1 MSDERSSNRFREVNM
16 RRKTGIAPSP
26 LMSLLFMMRMWG
38 IGAASWLA
46 SGAAWAQKSFDN
58 MPYKL
63 DGGFDNPMTTI
74 SGITELSRDI
84 NHLYLTTTII
94 VVGVFFAVAIP
105 LIYTLYR
112 FRAKEGDDTPPKQ
125 FHGNAILEFMW
136 TVIPVILLIFIA
148 IPTWKT
154 IFKHDGLAARPDA
167 IKVHVIGHQWWW
179 EFQYPDYGIK
189 TAFEL
194 HLPENTPVDLSIT
207 SADVSH
213 AFWIPKFGGKTSAI
227 NGNIN
232 RLSWVTP
239 LAKMPEVAGGDYY
252 QGQCAELCGSSHALM
267 RHVGV
272 VHTKEG
278 FERWVKA
285 HNQAP
290 KVETASQREG
300 EQLFGRCIAC
310 HAIEGTPSAAI
321 PGDKI
326 GPNLSSFGSRSHL
339 AAGIRKN
346 NEENLAIWLRNPAD
360 LKPGALMPNLGLT
373 EPEIKSLTSYLRQST
388 YKNY

>member
-1 MSDERSSNRFREVNM
+1 MMRKSGIATLCSM
-16 RRKTGIAPSP
+16 RR
-26 LMSLLFMMRMWG
+26 
-38 IGAASWLA
+38 AASAALGMSAWLISA
-46 SGAAWAQKSFDN
+46 VAWAQKSFDE
-58 MPYKL
+58 MPYRI
-63 DGGFDNPMTTI
+63 DGGFNSPMTTI
-74 SGITELSRDI
+74 SGLTEWSRDI
-84 NHLYLTTTII
+84 NHVYLITTVI
-94 VVGVFFAVAIP
+94 VTGIFFAVAIP

-112 FRAKEGDDTPPKQ
+112 FRAKEGDDTPPSQ
-125 FHGNAILEFMW
+125 VHGNVVLEFLW
-136 TVIPVILLIFIA
+136 TVIPVVLLIFIA
-148 IPTWKT
+148 VPTWKY
-154 IFKHDGLAARPDA
+154 IFKHEGTPVRKDA
-167 IKVHVIGHQWWW
+167 VKVHVIGHQWWW

-194 HLPENTPVDLSIT
+194 HLPENTPVELTIT

-232 RLSWVTP
+232 RLAFTTP
-239 LAKMPEVAGGDYY
+239 VAAQPEVTGGDYY

-285 HNQAP
+285 HNAPP

-300 EQLFGRCIAC
+300 EQNFAKCVAC
-310 HAIEGTPSAAI
+310 HVISGTPSADI

-326 GPNLSSFGSRSHL
+326 GPNLSNFGSRSHL
-339 AAGIRKN
+339 AAGTRKN
-346 NEENLAIWLRNPAD
+346 TDENLAIWLRNPAE

-373 EPEIKSLTSYLRQST
+373 DQEIASLSAYLRQST
-388 YKNY
+388 YKTY

>member
-1 MSDERSSNRFREVNM
+1 MM
-16 RRKTGIAPSP
+16 RKSGIATLS
-26 LMSLLFMMRMWG
+26 SLCWISSAALG
-38 IGAASWLA
+38 LGAWLA
-46 SGAAWAQKSFDN
+46 SAVAWAQKSFDD
-58 MPYKL
+58 MPYKI
-63 DGGFDNPMTTI
+63 DGGFNSPMTTI
-74 SGITELSRDI
+74 SGLTEWSRDI
-84 NHLYLTTTII
+84 NHVYLITTVI
-94 VVGVFFAVAIP
+94 VTGIFFAVAIP

-112 FRAKEGDDTPPKQ
+112 FRAKEGDDTPPEQ
-125 FHGNAILEFMW
+125 VHGNVVLEFLW
-136 TVIPVILLIFIA
+136 TVVPVVLLIFIA
-148 IPTWKT
+148 VPTWKY
-154 IFKHDGLAARPDA
+154 IFKHEGTPVRADA
-167 IKVHVIGHQWWW
+167 VKVHVIGHQWWW

-194 HLPENTPVDLSIT
+194 HLPESTPVELTIT

-227 NGNIN
+227 NGNTN
-232 RLSWVTP
+232 RLAFTTP
-239 LAKMPEVAGGDYY
+239 AATQPEVAGGDYY

-285 HNQAP
+285 HNTPP
-290 KVETASQREG
+290 KVETASQRDG
-300 EQLFGRCIAC
+300 EAAFAKCVAC
-310 HAIEGTPSAAI
+310 HVIEGTPSASI

-326 GPNLSSFGSRSHL
+326 GPNLSNFGSRSHV

-346 NEENLAIWLRNPAD
+346 TEENLAIWLRNPAD

-373 EPEIKSLTSYLRQST
+373 DQEITSLSAYLRQST
-388 YKNY
+388 YKTY